1 MTSSQLLK
9 WQKINSIDEF
19 ESLGQS
25 SSQQIWVENIAL
37 NQLNSIPSLLNVTHL
52 TIRNC
57 ALTSIQDI
65 SQMEQLVE
73 LDLSQNTI
81 KYHVSELGA
90 LTKLKILNVQSNEI
104 FRIDLIEWQ
113 KLEQLQSLNI
123 SDNEILFCEPLK
135 DLDIKELKCDSNK
148 LVDLEFIIKMKNY
161 KFDWIINYSR
171 GNNPKFAT
179 LKDFQEYLGSNFK
192 QAAKELMH
200 SNKSKQD
207 QTNILIDYIQQ
218 CNIIK
223 LSNLVNGKS
232 LTLENEKITNIQFT
246 DILNIKK
253 LIVNNCQ
260 RLQFLKTP
268 VNITSLTINNCL
280 DIYNINGIGQMKQL
294 TYLNLN
300 QNSILLIEPVSQL
313 NNLTS
318 FSAKSNYIQDSFT
331 LSPKLQKGVKAQKI
345 PSNDV
350 YQEYLRSINSDISV
364 QKLKDELYDGKMHSK
379 FKNKISQNKIFQN
392 KLNIKS
398 DSELNSLQFT
408 DSLNMHEL
416 KIESCKNASFAKRT
430 PTKITKLVV
439 IGKCDL
445 DGIENMN
452 QIIYLDLQKNNIYKI
467 QMLANLQQL
476 KILFVNQNKIS
487 DISIIQKL
495 NQLKFLD
502 LSRNRI
508 ESINGV
514 EDLKN
519 LEQLYLS
526 QNYIKNIQPLT
537 NLTQL
542 EQLDLRD
549 NQILDYN
556 ALKVHP
562 NIRKYKL
569 DKIQ

>member
-37 NQLNSIPSLLNVTHL
+37 IQFNSIPNHITHL

-65 SQMEQLVE
+65 SQMKQLVE
-73 LDLSQNTI
+73 LDLSQNRI
-81 KYHVSELGA
+81 KYHVSELGD
-90 LTKLKILNVQSNEI
+90 LKNLKILNVQNNEI

-113 KLEQLQSLNI
+113 DLKELQSLNI
-123 SDNEILFCEPLK
+123 SNNEILFCEPLK
-135 DLDIKELKCDSNK
+135 DLDIQELKCDNNK

-171 GNNPKFAT
+171 GNNAQFAT
-179 LKDFQEYLGSNFK
+179 LEDFQEYNGPNSGTE
-192 QAAKELMH
+192 QAEELMH
-200 SNKSKQD
+200 STQSKQD

-218 CNIIK
+218 CNVIK

-232 LTLENEKITNIQFT
+232 LTLENEKIINIQFT

-260 RLQFLKTP
+260 NLQFLKTP
-268 VNITSLTINNCL
+268 VNITSLTINNCV
-280 DIYNINGIGQMKQL
+280 DIYNIDGIGQMKQL
-294 TYLNLN
+294 TSLNLN

-313 NNLTS
+313 NNLTY

-350 YQEYLRSINSDISV
+350 YQEYLRSINSNISV
-364 QKLKDELYDGKMHSK
+364 QKLKDEFYDQKMHSK
-379 FKNKISQNKIFQN
+379 FKNKIKKN

-398 DSELNSLQFT
+398 DSELNSLQFM

-430 PTKITKLVV
+430 PTKIKKLVV
-439 IGKCDL
+439 IGKCNL
-445 DGIENMN
+445 DGIEKIK
-452 QIIYLDLQKNNIYKI
+452 QIIYLDLQKNNINKI

-508 ESINGV
+508 ESINGI
-514 EDLKN
+514 EDLKD
-519 LEQLYLS
+519 LVELYLS

-542 EQLDLRD
+542 EQLDLR
-549 NQILDYN
+549 NNKISDYN

-562 NIRKYKL
+562 NKRKYKL